1 MRMVRRLLAERATT
15 EADLAALRVLSE
27 FVVFFRGMQPTAPPE
42 CVADAARDLA
52 AMEHAQGLLEEML
65 VAGLAPMEEGS

>member
-1 MRMVRRLLAERATT
+1 MRMVRRLLSERVTT
-15 EADLAALRVLSE
+15 GEDLVALRVLAE
-27 FVVFFRGMQPTAPPE
+27 FVEFFRGMQPTAPSE

-65 VAGLAPMEEGS
+65 VAGLAPLEEGL